1 MKEYIVRQEEK
12 GKRLDTYIPSV
23 DTDITRTSAQ
33 RLIEDGNILVNGKNA
48 KVSYK
53 IQEND
58 KISVEIPEPKQIEL
72 KAQDI
77 PIEIVY
83 EDSDIIVVNKPKG
96 MVVHPANG
104 NPDGTLVNAIM
115 AICKDSLSGI
125 GGEIRPGI
133 VHRIDKDTSGLLI
146 VAKNDNAHVKMSEQI
161 KNHEVK
167 KTYIALVRGV
177 FKENE
182 ATIDMPIGRSTSD
195 RKKMAVNK
203 NGKDAITHI
212 KVLKRFDKYTL
223 LQVNIETGRTHQI
236 RVHLSHIGYPIVGD
250 YTYSNGKN
258 EFDVIGQ
265 CLHAQKLE
273 FKHPITQKDM
283 CLEAELPQYFK
294 DILDKLKDRE
304 IK

>member
-1 MKEYIVRQEEK
+1 MKEYIVSQEEK

-72 KAQDI
+72 KAQNI
-77 PIEIVY
+77 PIEIIY

-133 VHRIDKDTSGLLI
+133 VHRLDKDTSGVVIFVKDERVKELLQ
-146 VAKNDNAHVKMSEQI
+146 NDWNNLIEDR
-161 KNHEVK
+161 E
-167 KTYIALVRGV
+167 YIAVVPKGIKSYTNYTCYL
-177 FKENE
+177 KEDSNYKVHVTNE
-182 ATIDMPIGRSTSD
+182 
-195 RKKMAVNK
+195 K
-203 NGKDAITHI
+203 NGKKAITSI
-212 KVLKRFDKYTL
+212 TVLKEKKNYAL
-223 LQVNIETGRTHQI
+223 VKVNIKTGRKNQI
-236 RVHLSHIGYPIVGD
+236 RAVLSYLGYPIVGD